1 MKKLLLAVLSF
12 SVLTACGGGGGGGV
26 SNASGSGN
34 SISGV
39 ASAGAPIGD
48 AEITVLSSNGLYYTT
63 SVRTSS
69 DGKFQFDID
78 ASTYTAP
85 YLLKI
90 TKQTGESKGS
100 YYSYIESSNSS
111 GLLVTPIT
119 NATLGLAVNANLDQI
134 FTSGTIPSSLNKVS
148 IDSASDKIYAA
159 GRNVFSAVSIS
170 NSSSLLNNANYV
182 ANGEGQDS
190 ALEMLNFFSASA
202 VNGSVLVGSK
212 LTGTSVKVE
221 NNSVVSSI
229 TEIPFALNSA
239 SLLVA
244 INSRINTVNQ
254 CLKSAVNS
262 NTGSPSCID
271 NNYLGSGTVKSNYI
285 DQLRY
290 DFPIINVIGLSS
302 IKWCR
307 FDNVNLTFDTPA
319 NQLANATGVCNAS
332 SDITVPDGVNYIRE
346 DYKFTLNS
354 AGSGVSDVKVYGNQA
369 NDSFEIYP
377 KILAKRRVDGYTTNT
392 GITSGYMFEI
402 GTALQ
407 ENSNGTRAILSS
419 SNLSAKVEILTAS
432 DSVLDT
438 FYMQCVQGTSCIDS
452 YLAICTNKSAT
463 CAAQPDKV
471 ADGVVSVD
479 SSLGNAIISSLA
491 QGFVRARVTTYNKI
505 LSDSSK
511 VVNAVHIRPIVGLP
525 VNSEVANQ
533 LVIPALTAASST
545 SLANWTGE
553 DSINLSLSA
562 GDSRISLL
570 RTRFSV
576 DPAADVK
583 TGNVTINSQITSV
596 TFSGLTSGNNSQ
608 ITRLDSANCARVTGA
623 NPRVIDYRAVYTEGT
638 FSNIPVEIKQ
648 FGSCYEDNY

>member
-1 MKKLLLAVLSF
+1 MKKLLLAFLSF
-12 SVLTACGGGGGGGV
+12 SVLTACGGG
-26 SNASGSGN
+26 STSSGSGS

-69 DGKFQFDID
+69 DGKFQFNID
-78 ASTYTAP
+78 ALTYVAP

-100 YYSYIESSNSS
+100 YYSYTESSNSS

-119 NATLGLAVNANLDQI
+119 NATLGLAVNSNLDQI

-221 NNSVVSSI
+221 NNSVASSI
-229 TEIPFALNSA
+229 TEIPFALNSV

-244 INSRINTVNQ
+244 INTRINTVNQ

-271 NNYLGSGTVKSNYI
+271 DNYLGSGTVKSNYI

-290 DFPIINVIGLSS
+290 DFPTINVISLPS

-307 FDNVNLTFDTPA
+307 FDNGSLTFDTPA

-332 SDITVPDGVNYIRE
+332 SDITVPGGVDYIRE

-377 KILAKRRVDGYTTNT
+377 KILVKRRVDGYTTNT

-407 ENSNGTRAILSS
+407 ENSNGTRGILSS

-432 DSVLDT
+432 DSVIDT
-438 FYMQCVQGTSCIDS
+438 FYMQCVQGSSCIDS
-452 YLAICTNKSAT
+452 YLAVCSNKSAT
-463 CAAQPDKV
+463 CAADLDKV

-479 SSLGNAIISSLA
+479 SSLGNTIISSLA

-505 LSDSSK
+505 LSDQAK
-511 VVNAVHIRPIVGLP
+511 VVNAVYIRPIVGLP

-533 LVIPALTAASST
+533 LVIPSLTTASST
-545 SLANWTGE
+545 ALANWTGE

-562 GDSRISLL
+562 GDGRISLSSM
-570 RTRFSV
+570 RFSV
-576 DPAADVK
+576 DPAADVE
-583 TGNVTINSQITSV
+583 TEDIAINHETTSV
-596 TFSGLTSGNNSQ
+596 TFSGLSSGSNRQIIRLNSADCSQ
-608 ITRLDSANCARVTGA
+608 SSSS
-623 NPRVIDYRAVYTEGT
+623 NPRSIDWRGIYIVGT

-648 FGSCYEDNY
+648 FGSCYENNY